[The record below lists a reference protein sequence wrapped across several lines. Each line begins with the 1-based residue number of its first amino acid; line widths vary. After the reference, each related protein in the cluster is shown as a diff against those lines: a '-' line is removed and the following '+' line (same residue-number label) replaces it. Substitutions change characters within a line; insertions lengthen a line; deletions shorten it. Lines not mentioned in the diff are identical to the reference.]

1 VTRTRRTRFPTLPRG
16 EARALAAQENERFA
30 VLVGSLDADDWARPT
45 DCPDWDVRAI
55 AAHVLGAME
64 GHVSLPVMVHQQLA
78 GKKIA
83 GDRPD
88 VDGMTEIQV
97 RERRHLGPQELVER
111 LADFG
116 PRAAAARA
124 ARPALLRRMTFAQ
137 TVGSGTE
144 RWTLGYLLDV
154 ILTRDTWMHRVDI
167 SRAVDRPLQL
177 TPDHDGHIVAD
188 IAAEWAHRHSRPY
201 TLTLTGPAGGR
212 FSHGQGGPDL
222 ALDAVEF
229 CRTLSG
235 RENGAGLLAH
245 PVPF

>member
-16 EARALAAQENERFA
+16 EARALAAQENERF
-30 VLVGSLDADDWARPT
+30 VGLVGSLDADDWTRPT
-45 DCPDWDVRAI
+45 DCPDWDVRAV

-64 GHVSLPVMVHQQLA
+64 GHVSLPVMVRQQWA
-78 GKKIA
+78 GKRIA

-97 RERRHLGPQELVER
+97 REQRHLGPQELVGR
-111 LADFG
+111 LADLG
-116 PRAAAARA
+116 PRAAATRA

-137 TVGSGTE
+137 TVGTSTE

-167 SRAVDRPLQL
+167 SRAIHRPLQL
-177 TPDHDGHIVAD
+177 TPDHDGRIVGD

-201 TLTLTGPAGGR
+201 TLTLTGPAGGS
-212 FSHGQGGPDL
+212 FSRGHGGPDL
-222 ALDAVEF
+222 ELDAVEF
-229 CRTLSG
+229 CRILSG
-235 RENGAGLLAH
+235 RETGTGLLTQ

>member
-1 VTRTRRTRFPTLPRG
+1 VTRVRGAQFPALPRD
-16 EARALAAQENERFA
+16 EARALAAQENDRF
-30 VLVGSLDADDWARPT
+30 VGLVGSLDADDWTRAT

-64 GHVSLPVMVHQQLA
+64 GHVSMRVMVHQQRA

-97 RERRHLGPQELVER
+97 HEHQHLGPQQLVER
-111 LADFG
+111 LADLG

-124 ARPALLRRMTFAQ
+124 ARPPLLRRMTFAQ
-137 TVGSGTE
+137 TVGTSTE

-177 TPDHDGHIVAD
+177 TANHDGRIVAD
-188 IAAEWAHRHSRPY
+188 IAAEWAHRHGRPF
-201 TLTLTGPAGGR
+201 TLTLTGPAGGS
-212 FSHGQGGPDL
+212 FSHGHGGPHL
-222 ALDAVEF
+222 QLDAVEF

-235 RENGAGLLAH
+235 RETGAGLLAQ